1 MNTEKQIWRIAL
13 AACCA
18 VSAAVHV
25 QAGTIYKA
33 NNALPLNDPLSWEG
47 SVVPGAEDIAVFDE
61 RVTTNGLLAFV
72 LTQDLTWSGMVV
84 TNSTTP
90 TTIMLGTISV
100 ATNGVDAARLT
111 LGSNGVA
118 LAGSGYAL
126 TLNAPLALSQA
137 QTWQMD
143 RRNLT
148 LNTTVSGSVPWVIDM
163 PSQTVWSVA
172 SGYSGPLTL
181 TNTTSVTRFDKAGQ
195 WAKALTLRGS
205 GSSRWELRFTTPIRW
220 SELFLDKTA
229 TVNFW
234 NGLTAGGT
242 LQFDDGDVY
251 AFSGGR
257 FTLDSGTVVQNGGAL
272 SGYEIQCQYYTYNG
286 VYVMNGGTLDLS
298 SGLLLG
304 NGLSSATNEA
314 RFQLKGG
321 SFSANSVKVGWS
333 GCKYWGLNTF
343 EVTGGVFRVTGARN
357 ADSGVHLS
365 WSDTT
370 NAYENSGLFL
380 MRGGLADVDQIT
392 LGRSEATAGYATT
405 NALSMFKMSGG
416 EVVLGSRGFYAGR
429 TWNKGAI
436 AGSAYAYK
444 LSGGTL
450 TAGDSW
456 SSALDLFLS
465 DADGGTTFNTAD
477 TNGIGQRVV
486 LNGALYGPG
495 KLRKVGA
502 GTLILAGEA
511 AYAGATTVEAGTLMV
526 GSTLT
531 TADCFRW
538 TADSVNDTNN
548 APVLTWTDVNRGIAA
563 TNTTVAQAPR
573 LIANELNGRSVLR
586 FNNSANQYLVVEA
599 AKSPISGATNFSI
612 VIVFKT
618 GTSGAGSAG
627 YWYQNTGLIDA
638 EQGGIQNDW
647 GLAYNGAG
655 QVCGGAG
662 YPSPNR
668 DWTVYSSTGNS
679 VVNNQPHIAIY
690 TWQGTNLMMNV
701 DGRVTTAVST
711 SPVVSPRNTY
721 RMLFGSMNLL
731 GGYYFNGD
739 IAEIRIYR
747 NRTLSATEQ
756 HQIGSELSA
765 LYGVPNAVF
774 EEVGGQQ
781 ATAGE
786 ILSSTSP
793 VEPLAYAAAVWNADT
808 LTGTNNSAVT
818 AWAST
823 NGLHV
828 ATVAGV
834 GKSVTA
840 PTLVQSALNGHHAV
854 RFTGSL
860 MTGLG
865 IPAVQNPVGGSTN
878 FTVAFVFRTTTAGK
892 TTNQWYS
899 SIGIVDA
906 EQPGTA
912 NDWGISF
919 SGEGR
924 LLAGIGNADITS
936 ASKLFDLHDG
946 APHAVVIAYDMV
958 GGTISIMADGLGTT
972 QSVGAHLAPRN
983 AYRIVLGSLDALSGQ
998 FFSGDVAA
1006 LRFFPNRALT
1016 SAEMTTLCLEMGA
1029 PYGVRPMP
1037 RGNVIFPQATGLG
1050 RGNIEVRAGAALVL
1064 PAATNSAVT
1073 LVSGQTIFGGGAVR
1087 GTLALG
1093 SGATLDIGAA
1103 ETLSVETL
1111 WLNAGAILQWNHTNG
1126 VGATLPV
1133 SALKTAATATLQV
1146 AGGTTLPERV
1156 ALLSYTSVTQT
1167 ATTVWTVLGAKP
1179 NSHVVINTTAKT
1191 IDLITPRGTMLLVR

>member
-1 MNTEKQIWRIAL
+1 MKTKRETWQVVLVAFYAL
-13 AACCA
+13 I
-18 VSAAVHV
+18 SAFQV
-25 QAGTIYKA
+25 QAGTLFKA
-33 NNALPLNDPLSWEG
+33 NNTLVLNDPLSWEG
-47 SVVPGAEDIAVFDE
+47 GVVPGPTDIAVFDE
-61 RVTTNGLLAFV
+61 RVMTNNITSFV
-72 LTQDLTWSGMVV
+72 LTNNLSWRGMVF
-84 TNSTTP
+84 TNSVAP
-90 TTIMLGTISV
+90 TNVMIGTV
-100 ATNGVDAARLT
+100 VLMTNGVDAATLT

-126 TLNAPLALSQA
+126 TLNVPLALSQA
-137 QTWQMD
+137 QTWQLD

-148 LNTTVSGSVPWVIDM
+148 LNTTVSGSVPWVLDM

-172 SGYSGPLTL
+172 SGYSGALTL
-181 TNTTSVTRFDKAGQ
+181 TNTTSLTRFDKAGQ
-195 WAKALTLRGS
+195 WAQSLTLRGS
-205 GSSRWELRFTTPIRW
+205 GSSRWEMRFTTPIRW
-220 SELFLDKTA
+220 SELFLDRTA

-234 NGLTAGGT
+234 SGLTAGGT

-251 AFSGGR
+251 SFPGGR

-272 SGYEIQCQYYTYNG
+272 SGYEVQCQYSTYNG
-286 VYVMNGGTLDLS
+286 IYVMHGGTLDLS

-304 NGLSSATNEA
+304 NGLSSAMNEA

-321 SFSANSVKVGWS
+321 TFSANSVKVGWS
-333 GCKYWGLNTF
+333 GCKYGGLCMF
-343 EVTGGVFRVTGARN
+343 EVTGGVFRVAGSRS

-380 MRGGLADVDQIT
+380 MRGGLADVDQIS
-392 LGRSEATAGYATT
+392 LGRSEAAAGYATT

-416 EVVLGSRGFYAGR
+416 ELVLGSRGFYAGR
-429 TWNKGAI
+429 TWNKGNS
-436 AGSAYAYK
+436 GSAYAYK

-465 DADGGTTFNTAD
+465 DAEGGTTFNTAD
-477 TNGIGQRVV
+477 TNGVGQRVV
-486 LNGALYGPG
+486 LNGAVYGPG

-502 GTLILAGEA
+502 GTLVLAGEA
-511 AYAGATTVEAGTLMV
+511 AYAGPTTVEAGTLMV

-538 TADSVNDTNN
+538 TADSVSDTNN

-563 TNTTVAQAPR
+563 TNTTVTQAPR

-586 FNNSANQYLVVEA
+586 FNSSASQYLVVEA

-627 YWYQNTGLIDA
+627 YWYQNTGLVDA

-662 YPSPNR
+662 YPSPNK
-668 DWTVYSSTGNS
+668 DWTVYSSAANS

-756 HQIGSELSA
+756 HQVGSELSA

-774 EEVGGQQ
+774 EEASVQQ
-781 ATAGE
+781 AVAGE
-786 ILSSTSP
+786 IVPSTGW
-793 VEPLAYAAAVWNADT
+793 VEPLPYEAAVWDADT

-823 NGLHV
+823 NGLRI

-840 PTLVQSALNGHHAV
+840 PTLIANAINGHHAV

-865 IPAVQNPVGGSTN
+865 IPAAQNPVGGSTN

-906 EQPGTA
+906 EQPGAA
-912 NDWGISF
+912 NDWGVSF
-919 SGEGR
+919 SAEGR
-924 LLAGIGNADITS
+924 LLAGIGNADVTS
-936 ASKLFDLHDG
+936 TSKIFDLHDG

-958 GGTISIMADGLGTT
+958 AGTVAIMADGLGTT
-972 QSVGAHLAPRN
+972 QSVGAHLAPRS
-983 AYRIVLGSLDALSGQ
+983 AYRIVLGSLDALGGQ
-998 FFSGDVAA
+998 FFTGDLAA
-1006 LRFFPNRALT
+1006 LRVFPNRALT
-1016 SAEMTTLCLEMGA
+1016 SAEMAALSLEMGT

-1037 RGNVIFPQATGLG
+1037 RGNVVFPQATGLG
-1050 RGNIEVRAGAALVL
+1050 RGDVEIRSGASLVL
-1064 PAATNSAVT
+1064 PIATNSAVT
-1073 LVSGQTIFGGGAVR
+1073 LTSGQVLSGSGAVY
-1087 GTLALG
+1087 GTLALA
-1093 SGATLDIGAA
+1093 SGAILDIGLA
-1103 ETLSVETL
+1103 EPLTMDVL
-1111 WLNAGAILQWNHTNG
+1111 WLNAGAILRWNHANG

-1133 SALKTAATATLQV
+1133 SALKTTATATLQV
-1146 AGGTTLPERV
+1146 VGGSALPERV
-1156 ALLSYTSVTQT
+1156 AVLSYTSVTQ
-1167 ATTVWTVLGAKP
+1167 AAATVWTVLGAKP
-1179 NSHVVINTTAKT
+1179 NSHVVINTAAKT
-1191 IDLITPRGTMLLVR
+1191 IDIVTPRGTMLLIR